1 MMATALLESQ
11 NVLKDIDE
19 WQEMKKEVQDS
30 SRTSPTTPDYE
41 AFADDAFNPVN
52 KDKKKEEF
60 RNYENSA
67 RQERV
72 AKFYKIQHELQ
83 SYEFV
88 EKMHQKYLPRLYAQ
102 DKSKGLWMS
111 VWEALEYLNQI
122 VDDSDP
128 DTNLPQIQH
137 ALQTAEAIREKWPEE
152 EFDWFPLVGLIH
164 DLGKIIAVTDKK
176 LGLEGEPQW
185 ATVGDTFPVGA
196 PFSEK
201 NVFYET
207 FKANPDFKNP
217 KYNTGTGIYEK
228 ECGLFNVRMSWGHD
242 EYLWQVCNANGCKL
256 PLAAQYMIRYH
267 SFYPWHKE
275 GAYDNLCNSQDR
287 FYLGLVKEF
296 NQFDLYSKSSEPL
309 DVEKLKPYYQKLIAK
324 YFPEKL
330 LW

>member
-41 AFADDAFNPVN
+41 SFNDDAFNPIN
-52 KDKKKEEF
+52 KEKKKEEF

-67 RQERV
+67 RQQRV
-72 AKFYKIQHELQ
+72 TKFYTIQHEMQ

-88 EKMHQKYLPRLYAQ
+88 EKMHEKYLPRLYAQ

-164 DLGKIIAVTDKK
+164 DLGKIIAVSDKT
-176 LGLEGEPQW
+176 LGL
-185 ATVGDTFPVGA
+185 
-196 PFSEK
+196 
-201 NVFYET
+201 
-207 FKANPDFKNP
+207 
-217 KYNTGTGIYEK
+217 
-228 ECGLFNVRMSWGHD
+228 
-242 EYLWQVCNANGCKL
+242 
-256 PLAAQYMIRYH
+256 
-267 SFYPWHKE
+267 
-275 GAYDNLCNSQDR
+275 
-287 FYLGLVKEF
+287 
-296 NQFDLYSKSSEPL
+296 
-309 DVEKLKPYYQKLIAK
+309 KLIVRRMVSLNGQLLEIHSQLVLLSVRRT
-324 YFPEKL
+324 YFMRL
-330 LW
+330 LKQIQISKTQNTILELAFTRRDVVCSM